1 MTGRGLPALV
11 WGVFAIAG
19 ITVTVSQI
27 WSRHPIRAVA
37 VSAHS
42 AAIDTTLSRDDAGC
56 AGVRSTVW
64 HPLSGVEYTGRLR
77 IQLPAQVGGS
87 VVLFVGDVIPLDLE
101 AETPDGRPIAL
112 HLERLPP
119 GPGLHVPPDF
129 WLDDNAPW
137 SAPSEIARVA
147 IDAPGH
153 RDLPFT
159 LSLGRRAPRVIAR
172 LVGYPS
178 YTHVAVCA
186 EPVRAN
192 ETYFATGWYGEE
204 PTSDGAIRWMREH
217 GAVLLAS
224 ATGQAAHVHL
234 RAAPAVPGSEGD
246 ETTLSL
252 RVNDVFDAPP
262 QRMSVGFADYE
273 WDVPDS
279 AWVAGTNELFFSVS
293 RTFTRG
299 TRTLGL
305 ALASVTAR

>member
-1 MTGRGLPALV
+1 MTRRVRAALV
-11 WGVFAIAG
+11 CVLFPVAVIA
-19 ITVTVSQI
+19 VVSQVRA
-27 WSRHPIRAVA
+27 RHPIPAVV

-42 AAIDTTLSRDDAGC
+42 AAIDTTLARDDAGC

-64 HPLSGVEYTGRLR
+64 HPLSGVDYTGRLR
-77 IQLPAQVGGS
+77 VRLPAQIGGS
-87 VVLFVGDVIPLDLE
+87 VVFYIGDSVPLDLE
-101 AETPDGRPIAL
+101 AETPDGRPITL

-137 SAPSEIARVA
+137 SAPREIARVA
-147 IDAPGH
+147 IDALGH

-159 LSLGRRAPRVIAR
+159 LSLGRRAPRVLAR
-172 LVGYPS
+172 LFGYPPE
-178 YTHVAVCA
+178 THVAVCA
-186 EPVRAN
+186 DQVGAN
-192 ETYFATGWYGEE
+192 DPYFATGWYGQES
-204 PTSDGAIRWMREH
+204 TSDGVVRWMREH

-234 RAAPAVPGSEGD
+234 RAAAAVPSSDGD
-246 ETTLSL
+246 KTTLSL
-252 RVNDVFDAPP
+252 RVNDAFDAPP
-262 QRMSVGFADYE
+262 RLMLGGFADYD

-293 RTFTRG
+293 RTLTRG

-305 ALASVTAR
+305 ALSSVTAR